1 MDEPTR
7 EKVKEWLMLSAEDR
21 TSAKSLLKNEPSVGF
36 AICFHAQQFAEK
48 ALKAYLTSKQQHIEK
63 THDLLRIVKQCAALD
78 PEFGNYEIIADE
90 LSPYA
95 TETRYPDDYRP
106 VSCEEAE
113 EAVASAELILNLVKT
128 KLDPSLLIK

>member
-7 EKVKEWLMLSAEDR
+7 EKVKEWLMLAAEDH
-21 TSAKSLLKNEPSVGF
+21 TSAISLLKNEPSVGF

-63 THDLLRIVKQCAALD
+63 THDLLRIVKLCTALD
-78 PEFGNYEIIADE
+78 PEFGNYETIADE

-95 TETRYPDDYRP
+95 TETRYPDDYHP
-106 VSCEEAE
+106 VLHEEAE
-113 EAVASAELILNLVKT
+113 EAVAKAERILNFVKT
-128 KLDPSLLIK
+128 KLDPSTLV